1 MAVVIFIVLAIIYF
15 IFIRPIINPRIMKI
29 RTFYNIDYMDSTEL
43 DRVIKEKQTVTIY
56 SNKIVLSG
64 YLNSSYNIIKSW
76 ETNSNFF
83 FDCIKDNTV
92 YRFMEHKHL
101 DTITFYLRDLNKETY
116 MFFNDNTF

>member
-1 MAVVIFIVLAIIYF
+1 METCKHGSGAGSRKPTAEMRQGAGCRAY
-15 IFIRPIINPRIMKI
+15 
-29 RTFYNIDYMDSTEL
+29 EL